1 MNAQIALLEEENNE
15 LKLDNK
21 RYRAKIEISNDNDTI
36 TKFLV
41 IIDKNLF
48 FIKYIIFANLIEF
61 AWCSWKENRQEW
73 W

>member
-1 MNAQIALLEEENNE
+1 LNVQIALLEEENNE

-41 IIDKNLF
+41 IIEKNLF
-48 FIKYIIFANLIEF
+48 FIKYIIFANLIEI
-61 AWCSWKENRQEW
+61 A
-73 W
+73 